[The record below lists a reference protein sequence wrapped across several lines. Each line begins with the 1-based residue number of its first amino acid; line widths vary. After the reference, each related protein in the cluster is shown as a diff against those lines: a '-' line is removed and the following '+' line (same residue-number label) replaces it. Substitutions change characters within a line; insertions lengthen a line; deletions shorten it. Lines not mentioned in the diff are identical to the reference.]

1 MAQTLETNLR
11 MRKKLY
17 ISLFI
22 LAAIAVIYTIT
33 PTEKYFGRFI
43 KWRAS
48 DIEDYKN
55 FPNYKFE
62 ASTKPFFFIK
72 NLNNKLD
79 NIRVQKE
86 KSPKLLDILG
96 NSGTT
101 AFLVIKNDTL
111 LYEKY
116 LNGYQRNSINTSFSV
131 AKSITSLITGTAIDE
146 YLINSVNDPVVQY
159 IPDLINTDPTYQRLL
174 ISHLL
179 DMRSG
184 IQFKDHDLPWGDK
197 PKAYYYPKLRE
208 RIMELPFEYEP
219 GNHFK
224 YNSYNPI
231 LIGMIIEKVTE
242 LSPAI
247 YFEHKLWNKMG
258 MEYSGS
264 WSMDSKESGM
274 SKMESG
280 INIKAIDF
288 AKFGRLVLNNGNWN
302 GKQLISKSWLDYSFN
317 ISEKYKLP
325 EFADDLYYRNFWWI
339 YANKK
344 ESTYEI
350 ECIAGTG
357 HLGQYLFIFPK
368 EKIIIVRMGRTNKNV
383 DSWLTIFRKIVNQIN
398 NNYAQQSI

>member
-1 MAQTLETNLR
+1 

-17 ISLFI
+17 ISLF
-22 LAAIAVIYTIT
+22 LFAAISIFYISCSTKT
-33 PTEKYFGRFI
+33 YFGRFV

-55 FPNYKFE
+55 FPNYEFE
-62 ASTKPFFFIK
+62 ASSTPFQFFESIDNDFD
-72 NLNNKLD
+72 NLKVNKSKD
-79 NIRVQKE
+79 EQV
-86 KSPKLLDILG
+86 KLLEILE

-131 AKSITSLITGTAIDE
+131 AKSITSLITGAAIDE
-146 YLINSVNDPVVQY
+146 HLINSENDPVVKY
-159 IPDLINTDPTYQRLL
+159 IPNLINTDSTYQKLL
-174 ISHLL
+174 ISYLM

-184 IQFKDHDLPWGDK
+184 IQFKDHDLPWGYK
-197 PKAYYYPKLRE
+197 PKAYYCPKLRE

-224 YNSYNPI
+224 YNYYNPI
-231 LIGMIIEKVTE
+231 LIGMILEKATK
-242 LSPAI
+242 LSPAK
-247 YFEHKLWNKMG
+247 YFEQKLWNEKD

-274 SKMESG
+274 TKMESG
-280 INIKAIDF
+280 LNIRAVDF

-302 GKQLISKSWLDYSFN
+302 GKQLISNSWMDYSFN

-339 YANKK
+339 YADKK

-350 ECIAGTG
+350 ESIAGTG

-368 EKIIIVRMGRTNKNV
+368 EKIIIVRMGKMDKNV
-383 DSWLTIFRKIVNQIN
+383 DSWRTIFKEIVNQIN
-398 NNYAQQSI
+398 NNYAQHSI

>member
-1 MAQTLETNLR
+1 

-22 LAAIAVIYTIT
+22 LAAITIFYTNT
-33 PTEKYFGRFI
+33 PTETYFGRFI

-55 FPNYKFE
+55 FPNYEFE
-62 ASTKPFFFIK
+62 ASTKPFYFLTK
-72 NLNNKLD
+72 PNHNLD
-79 NIRVQKE
+79 NLKVQVRKT
-86 KSPKLLDILG
+86 SKLLDILE

-116 LNGYQRNSINTSFSV
+116 LNGYQRNSTNTSFSV
-131 AKSITSLITGTAIDE
+131 AKSITSLLTGIAIDE
-146 YLINSVNDPVVQY
+146 QLINNVNDPVVKY
-159 IPDLINTDPTYQRLL
+159 IPSLINTDTIYQKLL
-174 ISHLL
+174 ISHLM

-197 PKAYYYPKLRE
+197 PKAYYNPKLRE

-231 LIGMIIEKVTE
+231 LIGMILEKVTK

-247 YFEHKLWNKMG
+247 YFEQKLWNEMG

-274 SKMESG
+274 TKMESG

-302 GKQLISKSWLDYSFN
+302 GKQLISNSWMNYSFN

-344 ESTYEI
+344 ESFYEI
-350 ECIAGTG
+350 KYIVGTG

-368 EKIIIVRMGRTNKNV
+368 EKIIFVRMGKMDKNV
-383 DSWLTIFRKIVNQIN
+383 DSWRTIVKEIVNHIN
-398 NNYAQQSI
+398 NNYAQQI

>member
-1 MAQTLETNLR
+1 

-22 LAAIAVIYTIT
+22 LVAITVFYITT
-33 PTEKYFGRFI
+33 PTETYFGRFI

-55 FPNYKFE
+55 FPHYEFE
-62 ASTKPFFFIK
+62 ASAKPFYFLTKP
-72 NLNNKLD
+72 NYNLD
-79 NIRVQKE
+79 NLKVQVG
-86 KSPKLLDILG
+86 KSPKLLDILE

-101 AFLVIKNDTL
+101 AFLVVKNDTL

-116 LNGYQRNSINTSFSV
+116 LNGYQRNSTNTSFSV
-131 AKSITSLITGTAIDE
+131 AKSITSLLTGVAIDE
-146 YLINSVNDPVVQY
+146 QLIDTINDPVVKY
-159 IPDLINTDPTYQRLL
+159 IPSLINTDTTYQKLL
-174 ISHLL
+174 ISHLM

-197 PKAYYYPKLRE
+197 PKAYYHPKLRE
-208 RIMELPFEYEP
+208 IIMDLPFEYEP
-219 GNHFK
+219 GDHFK

-231 LIGMIIEKVTE
+231 FIGMILEKVTK

-247 YFEHKLWNKMG
+247 YFEQKLWNEMG

-264 WSMDSKESGM
+264 WSMDSKDSGM
-274 SKMESG
+274 TKMESG

-302 GKQLISKSWLDYSFN
+302 GKQLISNSWMKYSFS

-344 ESTYEI
+344 DSAYEI
-350 ECIAGTG
+350 EYIAGTG

-368 EKIIIVRMGRTNKNV
+368 EKIIIVRMGKMDKNV
-383 DSWLTIFRKIVNQIN
+383 DSWRAIVKEIVTQIK
-398 NNYAQQSI
+398 NNYSLQSV

>member
-1 MAQTLETNLR
+1 
-11 MRKKLY
+11 
-17 ISLFI
+17 
-22 LAAIAVIYTIT
+22 V
-33 PTEKYFGRFI
+33 

-55 FPNYKFE
+55 FTNYEFE
-62 ASTKPFFFIK
+62 ASSTPFQFFGSID
-72 NLNNKLD
+72 NDLD
-79 NIRVQKE
+79 NLKVN
-86 KSPKLLDILG
+86 KSKDGQVKLLDILE

-111 LYEKY
+111 IYEKY
-116 LNGYQRNSINTSFSV
+116 LNGYPINSINTSFSV
-131 AKSITSLITGTAIDE
+131 AKSITSLITGVAIDE
-146 YLINSVNDPVVQY
+146 HLINSVNDPVVKY
-159 IPDLINTDPTYQRLL
+159 IPDLINTDSKYEKLL
-174 ISHLL
+174 VSHLM

-208 RIMELPFEYEP
+208 RIMELPLKKEP
-219 GNHFK
+219 GSEFK

-231 LIGMIIEKVTE
+231 LVGLILEKVTK
-242 LSPAI
+242 LPPAK
-247 YFEHKLWNKMG
+247 YFEQKLWNELE

-274 SKMESG
+274 TKMESG
-280 INIKAIDF
+280 LNIRAIDF

-302 GKQLISKSWLDYSFN
+302 GKQLISNNWINYSFT

-325 EFADDLYYRNFWWI
+325 EFSNDLYYRNFWWI

-344 ESTYEI
+344 ESDYEI
-350 ECIAGTG
+350 ESIAGTG

-368 EKIIIVRMGRTNKNV
+368 EKSHLLIALKFPIQRNKDPV
-383 DSWLTIFRKIVNQIN
+383 DPEFFFISDIDLKFFRV
-398 NNYAQQSI
+398 